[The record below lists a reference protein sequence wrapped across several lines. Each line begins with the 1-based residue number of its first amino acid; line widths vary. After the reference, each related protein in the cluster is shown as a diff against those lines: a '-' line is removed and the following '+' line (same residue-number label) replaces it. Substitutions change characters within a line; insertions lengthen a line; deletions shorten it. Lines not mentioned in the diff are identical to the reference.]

1 VVFYPSRGNHQRVP
15 TYSRRNRG
23 QSALIALGEAIK
35 RVRIACGFSQEELAL
50 RVEIDRSY
58 MGGIERGESNV
69 TVLNLVKIAGAL
81 GMDASDLLAQAGL

>member
-1 VVFYPSRGNHQRVP
+1 VP

-81 GMDASDLLAQAGL
+81 GMDASDLLSQAGL

>member
-1 VVFYPSRGNHQRVP
+1 VAFYPSRGNDSWVP

-81 GMDASDLLAQAGL
+81 GMDASDLLSQAGL

>member
-1 VVFYPSRGNHQRVP
+1 MP

-35 RVRIACGFSQEELAL
+35 RVRIACGLSQEELAL

-58 MGGIERGESNV
+58 MGGIERGESNM
-69 TVLNLVKIAGAL
+69 TVLNVVRIAGAL
-81 GMDASDLLAQAGL
+81 SLTASELLEQAGL

>member
-1 VVFYPSRGNHQRVP
+1 MP

-81 GMDASDLLAQAGL
+81 GMDASDLLSQAGL